1 MPYLQ
6 ETFLHLDDRNDS
18 DDSNDSVG
26 SVDKNDVYD
35 SGKSQG
41 TDVEPDVAVEIMVL
55 VMIMMMKYLKPESF
69 VIIEP
74 DNYDND

>member
-6 ETFLHLDDRNDS
+6 ETFLHLDDRNDN
-18 DDSNDSVG
+18 DDSDDSVG
-26 SVDKNDVYD
+26 SVDNNDVYD
-35 SGKSQG
+35 SSKSQG

-55 VMIMMMKYLKPESF
+55 VMIMMMKYLMPESF

-74 DNYDND
+74 DNDDND